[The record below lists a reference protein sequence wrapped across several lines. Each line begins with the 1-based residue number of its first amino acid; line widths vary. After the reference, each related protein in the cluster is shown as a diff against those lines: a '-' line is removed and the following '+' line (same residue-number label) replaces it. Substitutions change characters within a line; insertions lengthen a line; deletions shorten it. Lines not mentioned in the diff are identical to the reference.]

1 MLWIWLVAGILVAG
15 MLLFVFSDIHIR
27 VRYSRVENDD
37 TLAVDIRGMFGLLR
51 LHYKVPLIEWEG
63 RGFRL
68 RLEQMNRK
76 LNELLDEHKTVI
88 TREKIEQFFHKT
100 KMLLAHT
107 AELVEWTKSVLS
119 RTVCTELSWV
129 TRIGLGDAA
138 DTAVTTGVVWGIK
151 TSILGYLLRFVRLEA
166 RPSLN
171 VQPQFNRTMFSTEA
185 VCKFKLKALYA
196 VYAAFRLLVRILR
209 AKGGLRTWRK
219 IWFKPS

>member
-1 MLWIWLVAGILVAG
+1 M
-15 MLLFVFSDIHIR
+15 
-27 VRYSRVENDD
+27 
-37 TLAVDIRGMFGLLR
+37 
-51 LHYKVPLIEWEG
+51 
-63 RGFRL
+63 
-68 RLEQMNRK
+68 
-76 LNELLDEHKTVI
+76 
-88 TREKIEQFFHKT
+88 
-100 KMLLAHT
+100 LAHT

-196 VYAAFRLLVRILR
+196 VYAGFRLLVRILR